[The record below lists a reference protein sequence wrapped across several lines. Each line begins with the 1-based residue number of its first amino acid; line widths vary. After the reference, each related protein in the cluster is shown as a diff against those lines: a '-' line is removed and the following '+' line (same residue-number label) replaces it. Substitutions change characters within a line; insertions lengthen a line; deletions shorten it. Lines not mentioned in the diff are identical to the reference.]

1 MLKKPFS
8 SSFFIEK
15 DKVCVVGIS
24 LLPTDPKTLRS
35 VQGIDKKT
43 EGKKIVQTDE
53 LWGETDKLTY
63 QMAMQRRLNG

>member
-1 MLKKPFS
+1 MLKKTFS

-24 LLPTDPKTLRS
+24 LLPTDPKVCPRHR
-35 VQGIDKKT
+35 QKT